1 MIWMAPWPIA
11 KRQFALAYRNRG
23 LLRMQQGNSAAAI
36 ADYNLALRHDP
47 NYADAYESRGR
58 AYAARGEQDRAIAD
72 YDKAI
77 ALRGGT

>member
-1 MIWMAPWPIA
+1 
-11 KRQFALAYRNRG
+11 
-23 LLRMQQGNSAAAI
+23 
-36 ADYNLALRHDP
+36 LRHDP

-58 AYAARGEQDRAIAD
+58 AYAARGDQDRAIVD

>member
-1 MIWMAPWPIA
+1 
-11 KRQFALAYRNRG
+11 
-23 LLRMQQGNSAAAI
+23 MQQGNSAAAI

-72 YDKAI
+72 YDRAI
-77 ALRGGT
+77 ALRGGS